1 MMKGLKCNE
10 SSDIYFLLF
19 KISKVLTKKK
29 KKISKV
35 SRKKIAEQPRHF
47 NVRFTK
53 KRKKKPTRLAPHDVV
68 LLLS

>member
-1 MMKGLKCNE
+1 MKGLKCNE

-19 KISKVLTKKK
+19 
-29 KKISKV
+29 KISKV